1 VLDELPVFG
10 ELGWVLVPVP
20 VRLTAIEVPADE
32 LLEMIKLPPADAALA
47 GVNFTVKVSDWPGI
61 NLAGNV
67 PPDTE
72 KPAPCRETE
81 LMSSGHV
88 PADVNVTD

>member
-1 VLDELPVFG
+1 MPGFG
-10 ELGWVLVPVP
+10 ELVSLPVP
-20 VRLTAIEVPADE
+20 VRLTAIEFPVEE
-32 LLEMIKLPPADAALA
+32 LVEMIKLPAIDPALA
-47 GVNFTVKVSDWPGI
+47 GLNFTVSVSDWPGL

-72 KPAPCRETE
+72 NPAPCRETE